1 MDLFD
6 YKIIINEALAD
17 ILAAI
22 IIFILTLVF
31 LDRKRVLAPWLYKF
45 FGVTFTKY
53 LYLAIKLLV
62 HPLLR
67 ILLAFV
73 FLIFINY
80 RGGDLLLSSFVLF
93 ILLSFLRKQK
103 YEDRFLPV
111 GKISDDFQT
120 LDNWEVKT
128 GEPEKET
135 NFGNPAP
142 TLRLKKVSGQRTN
155 SFVILK
161 NILTEEGIIECDF
174 YLEQDALLNIVF
186 FCDKAK
192 DNWYM
197 ARFDSRGNYSDGF
210 LIKNQGL
217 GVNWR
222 NFRMSG
228 TQTSAKKWW
237 RARVEFD
244 STRVAVFRDGELLVE
259 FNNPQILGGSIGLFN
274 EVNHVYIDNFS
285 FIEKM

>member
-6 YKIIINEALAD
+6 YRIIINEALAN

-22 IIFILTLVF
+22 ILFILTLVF

-67 ILLAFV
+67 ILLAFI

-80 RGGDLLLSSFVLF
+80 RGGDLLFSLFVLL
-93 ILLSFLRKQK
+93 ILLSFLIKQK

-128 GEPEKET
+128 GEPEIET
-135 NFGNPAP
+135 NFGKPAP
-142 TLRLKKVSGQRTN
+142 AIGLKKVSGQRTN

-161 NILTEEGIIECDF
+161 NILTEQGIIECDF

-186 FCDKAK
+186 FCDKTK

-197 ARFDSRGNYSDGF
+197 ARFDSRRNYSDGF
-210 LIKNQGL
+210 LIKNQGA

-228 TQTSAKKWW
+228 TQTSAIKWC

-244 STRVAVFRDGELLVE
+244 STRVAVFKDGELLVE

-274 EVNHVYIDNFS
+274 EVNHVHIDNFS